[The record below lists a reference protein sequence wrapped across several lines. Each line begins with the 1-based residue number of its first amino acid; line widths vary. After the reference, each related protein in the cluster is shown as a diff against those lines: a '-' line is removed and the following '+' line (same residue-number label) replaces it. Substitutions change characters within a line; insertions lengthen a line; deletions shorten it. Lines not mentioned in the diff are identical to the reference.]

1 MKPMGASAPGRRQH
15 FDDSRFRLGNRFLY
29 VLDSTSP
36 HTLFGVSSMARTATV
51 QVKKPA
57 GKNGASGKAT
67 TDLAMQGARK
77 SAVVGAEELNPFK
90 IAQSQLATAAKVM
103 GLDKGMH
110 EYLSEPQRF
119 LQVRIPIRMDSG
131 RTKTFTGFRC
141 QYNDAR
147 GPTKGGIRFHP
158 DETADTV
165 RALAAWMTWKCAVAD
180 IPYGGGKGGVI
191 CDPKKMSA
199 RELERLSRGWVRAVH
214 QIVGTYKDVP
224 APDVY
229 TTPQIMAWMMD
240 EMSVIHGANEP
251 GFITGKPLAL
261 GGSAGRGDAT
271 AKGGMYHLR
280 EAAKAKKLNLKG
292 ATVAIQGYGNA
303 GDFAHKLVTE
313 MLGCKVVAVS
323 DSKGGIHNPKGLDYA
338 ALHDFKHRK
347 GHVSNFP
354 GAKKITNEELLELK
368 VDVLIPAGIENQIH
382 GRNASRVKAKIV
394 LELANGPT
402 TPEADLI
409 LHKNGILD
417 IPDFLANSGGV
428 TVSYFEWVQN
438 LYGYYWSAEEVYA
451 KLDAKMTL
459 AFHAVYDMS
468 NKMKIDMRTAAYVV
482 AVGRVA
488 EAVKLRGIVA

>member
-1 MKPMGASAPGRRQH
+1 
-15 FDDSRFRLGNRFLY
+15 
-29 VLDSTSP
+29 
-36 HTLFGVSSMARTATV
+36 MAE
-51 QVKKPA
+51 
-57 GKNGASGKAT
+57 
-67 TDLAMQGARK
+67 D
-77 SAVVGAEELNPFK
+77 LNPFR
-90 IAQSQLATAAKVM
+90 IAQAQLDKAAKVM
-103 GLDKGMH
+103 KLDKAMH
-110 EYLSEPQRF
+110 QYLREPQRF
-119 LQVRIPIRMDSG
+119 LQVSIPVRMNNG
-131 RTKTFTGFRC
+131 TTKTFQGFRC

-158 DETADTV
+158 EETADTV

-191 CDPKKMSA
+191 CDPKTLKPA
-199 RELERLSRGWVRAVH
+199 ELERLSRGWVRAVH

-240 EMSVIHGANEP
+240 EMSTIRGYNEP
-251 GFITGKPLAL
+251 GFITGKPLPL

-271 AKGGMYHLR
+271 AKGGMYALR
-280 EAAKAKKLNLKG
+280 EAAKAIGLNLKG
-292 ATVAIQGYGNA
+292 ATVAVQGYGNA

-323 DSKGGIHNPKGLDYA
+323 DSKGGIYNPKGLDYA
-338 ALHDFKHRK
+338 KVHEFKARK
-347 GHVSNFP
+347 GHVQNFP
-354 GAKKITNEELLELK
+354 GSKKVSNEELLELK
-368 VDVLIPAGIENQIH
+368 VDVLIPAGIENQIT
-382 GRNASRVKAKIV
+382 GQNADKIKAKII

-402 TPEADLI
+402 TPEADVI
-409 LHKNGILD
+409 LHKNGVLD

-438 LYGYYWSAEEVYA
+438 LYGYYWPAEEVYQ
-451 KLDAKMTL
+451 KLDKKMTA
-459 AFHAVYDMS
+459 AFHAVHDTS
-468 NKMKIDMRTAAYVV
+468 KKMAIDMRTAAYVV